1 MSACAGADDKNWKS
15 VLNFC
20 FQYLNK
26 MSERQDKFLRCV
38 RIESKNTFA
47 VIPHLLKDIDDIKTE
62 EWEKIAE
69 KPHLITKKFDEDF
82 LQLDYTKLLQ
92 KFNYLSKLNLRVVGG
107 EP

>member
-1 MSACAGADDKNWKS
+1 M
-15 VLNFC
+15 
-20 FQYLNK
+20 
-26 MSERQDKFLRCV
+26 

-47 VIPHLLKDIDDIKTE
+47 VIPHLLKDIDDVNME